1 MSLIVSNAKA
11 TSAGVRGAA
20 RYDDGERPRAI
31 APAAKPKDE
40 AAEAKALL
48 ALADAIKAQAGNLKG
63 QQDALTAL
71 MMSNEA
77 LADGVI
83 KALQKPA
90 AAKPVAEQ
98 WEFTHHYVKGEIVKT
113 TATRIK

>member
-1 MSLIVSNAKA
+1 MSLVINNAKA
-11 TSAGVRGAA
+11 TSAGARGAA
-20 RYDDGERPRAI
+20 RYEDGERPRAI
-31 APAAKPKDE
+31 APAARPKDE

-48 ALADAIKAQAGNLKG
+48 ALADALKAQAGNLKG
-63 QQDALTAL
+63 MQDALVAQ
-71 MMSNEA
+71 MMSSES
-77 LADGVI
+77 LADSVI

-90 AAKPVAEQ
+90 APKPIAEE